1 MNNRKY
7 SDLPLVVTIV
17 ISAVVILTT
26 ISLIFVMRN
35 ELRRQSMSNVTEVTE
50 QSVEVLKVQMSSEL
64 QHMSL
69 LASSPEWRTSPESAI
84 KTVLS
89 CVSSDSSMYMY
100 TADGQCFPDGTQP
113 DSRVM
118 RKLTNTERGT
128 GVIEPHINDATGTN
142 VFNVYCRLTL
152 NNGKKA
158 YLVKELKV
166 ESVSES
172 FTPMFYE
179 GEGTSYVISGDGKI
193 LMRSDNVVNSSVT
206 YIGGVLSDRDSI
218 GEPTRLTYEMFAG
231 KRGWKIFTHD
241 EEKLMACYIPLGFET
256 DWYIV
261 TVIPMASVDQR
272 TNGLVMH
279 TLAFIIFV
287 VASIS
292 LLAATIIAWV
302 KKSDVRYTN
311 QSDYLDHLFDAVPE
325 GIAQITLDEPYE
337 ILQLNAEARRILGIG
352 DGVMYCGR
360 DIEEFVCDEPGR
372 DIGMVLRKISVSNEK
387 YRFERRMQRTDG
399 SLFWASGV
407 VEHMK
412 DSKGTD
418 IFIATFHDITADK
431 LFLEQARLRQ
441 QHERRLLVAA
451 ISDAYPVTAI
461 IDPERGEIHFIYLNP
476 TVRLNMHGKSSY
488 KVFYEDLLSR
498 VDQDMQQK
506 FVEYF
511 EPDTLKRNIEINRTN
526 LLLEFRA
533 LFEDGQFHWVSM
545 QMIYV
550 DDGGQHSAICLIRR
564 ADHQR
569 SVQEYRRRIIQSS
582 LDATEA
588 ANIAKSRFLANVTH
602 DFRAPMNVIMS
613 SAALMSSKQLSKEQT
628 DSYLKTIRLSGQHL
642 LQLVDNI
649 LNMSEIENGRV
660 TLHEEPFR
668 FAGLVNDAVDILRP
682 EAQTIGVKLVL
693 KNTVPDDVVVVGDMI
708 RLRQVYLNII
718 GNALKYSPHG
728 CVKVSAEC
736 VPISD
741 GYNCVFRCDDNGAGM
756 SEEFMKRLFEPFE
769 RANDAL
775 VFATSG
781 SGLGLAISHSMIRR
795 MGGCINVRSA
805 LKKGSSFTV
814 TVPMATP
821 PSGSG
826 GELDDDRSEIPDL
839 TGMRILFVDDMQM
852 NCVLGR
858 AILKETN
865 AEIVTS
871 ENGED
876 AFELFRDSEE
886 NYFDVVMMDIR
897 MPDMSGYELARL
909 IRSLERRDAGKVPM
923 IAVTAGLS
931 ADDYALAASAGMD
944 YCLAKPYEPDKIFG
958 LLKKLYRSRYAMRNS
973 ITSGTL

>member
-1 MNNRKY
+1 MKNWKY
-7 SDLPLVVTIV
+7 SDLPLAVTIV

-26 ISLIFVMRN
+26 LSLIFVMRN

-50 QSVEVLKVQMSSEL
+50 QSVEVLRAQLNSEL
-64 QHMSL
+64 QHMST
-69 LASSPEWRTSPESAI
+69 LASSPEWRTSPENAM
-84 KTVLS
+84 KTVLG

-100 TADGQCFPDGTQP
+100 TTDGECFPEGVQP
-113 DSRVM
+113 DSRVLK
-118 RKLTNTERGT
+118 KLSDVERGT
-128 GVIEPHINDATGTN
+128 GVIEPHISDGNGLN
-142 VFNVYCRLTL
+142 VFDVYCRLTL
-152 NNGKKA
+152 DDGKRA

-166 ESVSES
+166 DSVAGS
-172 FTPMFYE
+172 FSPMFYE
-179 GEGTSYVISGDGKI
+179 GEGTSYVIAGDGRI
-193 LMRSDNVVNSSVT
+193 LMRSDNAVNDSVT
-206 YIGGVLSDRDSI
+206 YISSVLTDHESV
-218 GEPTRLTYEMFAG
+218 GEPKKLIYEMLAG
-231 KRGWKIFTHD
+231 KRGWSIFTRD
-241 EEKLMACYIPLGFET
+241 GEKLMACYIPLGFET
-256 DWYIV
+256 DWYIT
-261 TVIPMASVDQR
+261 TVIPMESVDQR

-279 TLAFIIFV
+279 TVATIIFV
-287 VASIS
+287 VICIF

-302 KKSDVRYTN
+302 KKSNLRYTN
-311 QSDYLDHLFDAVPE
+311 QSDYLANLFDAVPE
-325 GIAQITLDEPYE
+325 GIAQISLDEPYQ
-337 ILQLNAEARRILGIG
+337 ILQLNAEARRLLGIG
-352 DGVMYCGR
+352 EGIPYCGR
-360 DIEEFVCDEPGR
+360 YIEEFVCDEPGR
-372 DIGMVLRKISVSNEK
+372 DIGMVLREIAVSNEK

-399 SLFWASGV
+399 SLFWGSGV

-412 DSKGTD
+412 DSKGVD

-451 ISDAYPVTAI
+451 ISDAYPLTAI
-461 IDPERGEIHFIYLNP
+461 IDPECGEIHFIYLNP
-476 TVRLNMHGKSSY
+476 TVKLNMHGKSSY
-488 KVFYEDLLSR
+488 RVFYDELLSR

-511 EPDTLKRNIEINRTN
+511 EPDALKRNIEINRTN

-533 LFEDGQFHWVSM
+533 LLEDGQFHWVSM

-550 DDGGQHSAICLIRR
+550 DDGGQHSAICLIRQ

-613 SAALMSSKQLSKEQT
+613 TAALMSSKTLPKEQT

-660 TLHEEPFR
+660 TLHEEPFK
-668 FAGLVNDAVDILRP
+668 FSGLVNDAVDILRP
-682 EAQTIGVKLVL
+682 EAQTIGVKLEL
-693 KNTVPDDVVVVGDMI
+693 NNSVPEDIVVVGDMI

-756 SEEFMKRLFEPFE
+756 SEEFMKRLFKPFE

-781 SGLGLAISHSMIRR
+781 SGLGLAISHSMIRL

-814 TVPMATP
+814 TVPLAAP
-821 PSGSG
+821 SDDSGSG
-826 GELDDDRSEIPDL
+826 ADDKHGEIPDL
-839 TGMRILFVDDMQM
+839 TGMRILFVDDMPM
-852 NCVLGR
+852 NCVLGK
-858 AILKETN
+858 AILKETH
-865 AEIVTS
+865 AEVVTS

-876 AFELFRDSEE
+876 AFELFRTSAED
-886 NYFDVVMMDIR
+886 YFDVVMLDIR
-897 MPDMSGYELARL
+897 MPDMSGYELARM
-909 IRSLERRDAGKVPM
+909 IRSLERKDAGKIPM
-923 IAVTAGLS
+923 IAVTAGIS

-944 YCLAKPYEPDKIFG
+944 YCLAKPYEPDKIFE
-958 LLKKLYRSRYAMRNS
+958 LLKKLYRSKEALKNT
-973 ITSGTL
+973 ITSGIL

>member
-1 MNNRKY
+1 MKNWKY
-7 SDLPLVVTIV
+7 SDLPLAVTIIISVV
-17 ISAVVILTT
+17 IILTT
-26 ISLIFVMRN
+26 ISLMFVMRN

-50 QSVEVLKVQMSSEL
+50 QSVEVLRVQLSSEL
-64 QHMSL
+64 QHMST
-69 LASSPEWRTSPESAI
+69 LASSPEWRTAPENAM

-100 TADGQCFPDGTQP
+100 TADGECFPDGTQP
-113 DSRVM
+113 DSRVVK
-118 RKLTNTERGT
+118 KLANAERGT
-128 GVIEPHINDATGTN
+128 GVIEPHISDANGLN
-142 VFNVYCRLTL
+142 VFDVYCRLTL
-152 NNGKKA
+152 DNGKRA

-166 ESVSES
+166 DSVSGS

-193 LMRSDNVVNSSVT
+193 LMRSDNAVNNSVT
-206 YIGGVLSDRDSI
+206 YIGGVLSDKDSVGDPKKLI
-218 GEPTRLTYEMFAG
+218 YEMMAG
-231 KRGWKIFTHD
+231 KRGWTIFTHGD
-241 EEKLMACYIPLGFET
+241 EKLMACYIPLGFET
-256 DWYIV
+256 DWYIT
-261 TVIPMASVDQR
+261 TVIPMDSVDQR

-287 VASIS
+287 VSSVS
-292 LLAATIIAWV
+292 LLAVVIIAWV
-302 KKSDVRYTN
+302 RKSNVRYTN
-311 QSDYLDHLFDAVPE
+311 QSDYLNNLFDAVPE
-325 GIAQITLDEPYE
+325 GIAQISLDEPYQ
-337 ILQLNAEARRILGIG
+337 ILQLNAEARRLLGIG
-352 DGVMYCGR
+352 EGILYCGR
-360 DIEEFVCDEPGR
+360 DIDEFVCDEPGR
-372 DIGMVLRKISVSNEK
+372 DIGKVLREIAVSNEK
-387 YRFERRMQRTDG
+387 YRFERRMQRMDG
-399 SLFWASGV
+399 SLFWGSGV
-407 VEHMK
+407 VGHMK

-451 ISDAYPVTAI
+451 ISDAYPVTAM

-476 TVRLNMHGKSSY
+476 SVRLNMNGKSSY
-488 KVFYEDLLSR
+488 RTFYEDLLSR
-498 VDQDMQQK
+498 VDPDMQQK

-511 EPDTLKRNIEINRTN
+511 EPDALKRNIEINRTN
-526 LLLEFRA
+526 LILEFRA
-533 LFEDGQFHWVSM
+533 LFEDNQFHWVSM

-613 SAALMSSKQLSKEQT
+613 TASLMSSKKVSQEQT

-668 FAGLVNDAVDILRP
+668 FAGLVNDSVDILRP
-682 EAQTIGVKLVL
+682 EAQTNGVKLEL
-693 KNTVPDDVVVVGDMI
+693 NNSVPEDIVVVGDMI

-741 GYNCVFRCDDNGAGM
+741 GYNCVFHCDDNGAGM

-814 TVPMATP
+814 TVPLVTP
-821 PSGSG
+821 ADGSG
-826 GELDDDRSEIPDL
+826 GEIDDKHGEIPDL
-839 TGMRILFVDDMQM
+839 TGMRILFVDDMPM
-852 NCVLGR
+852 NCVLGK

-876 AFELFRDSEE
+876 AFELFRNSEE
-886 NYFDVVMMDIR
+886 NCFDVVMLDIR

-909 IRSLERRDAGKVPM
+909 IRSLERRDAGKIPL
-923 IAVTAGLS
+923 IAVTAGIS

-944 YCLAKPYEPDKIFG
+944 YCLSKPYEPDKIFG
-958 LLKKLYRSRYAMRNS
+958 LLKKLYRSREALRNS